1 MKKVNNILYAGI
13 FVKEDNFDKLFSTVN
28 TPENTR
34 KIEHPHVTLFFRDNV
49 SLEIMQYALSHNEE
63 TDFKITVDGVGS
75 NDKAIALHV
84 SKVVDKDG
92 NEVSSMNKVKHITL
106 YLLNDGKPVDSNSIK
121 DWDPIE
127 PITFEGYSRIIY
139 KRNDKKVISKD
150 SDNSGSNE

>member
-13 FVKEDNFDKLFSTVN
+13 FVKEDNFDKLFSTV
-28 TPENTR
+28 TPKEEVR

-49 SLEIMQYALSHNEE
+49 SLEIMQYVLQHNEE

-92 NEVSSMNKVKHITL
+92 NEVNSMNKVKHITL

-121 DWDPIE
+121 AWNPIE

-139 KRNDKKVISKD
+139 KRNDKKTISKD
-150 SDNSGSNE
+150 SCDGGKDE

>member
-13 FVKEDNFDKLFSTVN
+13 FVKEDSFDKLFSTVN
-28 TPENTR
+28 TQENTR

-49 SLEIMQYALSHNEE
+49 SFEIMQYALSHNEE

-121 DWDPIE
+121 YWDPIE

-139 KRNDKKVISKD
+139 KRNDKKTIQAN

>member
-28 TPENTR
+28 TQENTR
-34 KIEHPHVTLFFRDNV
+34 KIEYPHVTLFFRDNV

>member
-1 MKKVNNILYAGI
+1 MKKINNILYAGI
-13 FVKEDNFDKLFSTVN
+13 FVKEDNFDKLFN
-28 TPENTR
+28 TIETKEDVR

-49 SLEIMQYALSHNEE
+49 SLEIMQYALQHNEE

-84 SKVVDKDG
+84 SKVIDKEG
-92 NEVSSMNKVKHITL
+92 NEINSMNKVKHITL

-121 DWDPIE
+121 DWNPIE

-139 KRNDKKVISKD
+139 KRNDKKTISKD
-150 SDNSGSNE
+150 SCDSGSNE

>member
-28 TPENTR
+28 TQENTR

-49 SLEIMQYALSHNEE
+49 SLEIMQYALQHNEE
-63 TDFKITVDGVGS
+63 TDFKITIDGVGS

-84 SKVVDKDG
+84 SKVIDKDG
-92 NEVSSMNKVKHITL
+92 NEVNSMNKVKHITL

-121 DWDPIE
+121 DWNPIE

-139 KRNDKKVISKD
+139 KRNDKKTISKD

>member
-1 MKKVNNILYAGI
+1 MKKINNILYAGI
-13 FVKEDNFDKLFSTVN
+13 FVKEDNFNKLFSTVN
-28 TPENTR
+28 TQENTR

-139 KRNDKKVISKD
+139 KRNDKKTIQAN

>member
-13 FVKEDNFDKLFSTVN
+13 FIKEDNFDKLFSTVN
-28 TPENTR
+28 TQENTR

-63 TDFKITVDGVGS
+63 TNFKITVDGVGS

-84 SKVVDKDG
+84 SKVIDKDG
-92 NEVSSMNKVKHITL
+92 NEVNSMNKVKHITL

-121 DWDPIE
+121 DWNPIE

-150 SDNSGSNE
+150 SCDGGSNE

>member
-13 FVKEDNFDKLFSTVN
+13 FVKEDNFDKLFSTV
-28 TPENTR
+28 TPKEEVR
-34 KIEHPHVTLFFRDNV
+34 KIEHPHVTLFVRDNV
-49 SLEIMQYALSHNEE
+49 SLEIMQYVLQHNEE

-92 NEVSSMNKVKHITL
+92 NEVNSMNKVKHITL

-121 DWDPIE
+121 DWNPIE

-139 KRNDKKVISKD
+139 KRNDKKTISKD
-150 SDNSGSNE
+150 SCDGGKDE

>member
-13 FVKEDNFDKLFSTVN
+13 FVKEDNFDKLFNTVEIK
-28 TPENTR
+28 ENVR

-63 TDFKITVDGVGS
+63 TDFKITVDGIGR

-84 SKVVDKDG
+84 SKIIDKDG
-92 NEVSSMNKVKHITL
+92 NEVNSMNKVKHITL

-121 DWDPIE
+121 DWNPIE
-127 PITFEGYSRIIY
+127 PITFGGYSRIIY

>member
-13 FVKEDNFDKLFSTVN
+13 FVKEDNFDKLFNTVE
-28 TPENTR
+28 TKEDVR

-49 SLEIMQYALSHNEE
+49 SLKIMQYTLSHNEE

-84 SKVVDKDG
+84 SKVIDKDG
-92 NEVSSMNKVKHITL
+92 NEVNSMNKVKHITL
-106 YLLNDGKPVDSNSIK
+106 YLYGDGKPVDSNSIK
-121 DWDPIE
+121 DWNPIE

-150 SDNSGSNE
+150 TCDSGSNE

>member
-13 FVKEDNFDKLFSTVN
+13 FVKEYNFDKLFN
-28 TPENTR
+28 TIEIKEDVR

-63 TDFKITVDGVGS
+63 TDFKITVDGIGS

-84 SKVVDKDG
+84 SKVIDKDG
-92 NEVSSMNKVKHITL
+92 NEVNSMNKVKHITL

-121 DWDPIE
+121 DWNSIE

-150 SDNSGSNE
+150 TCDSGSNE